1 MATISG
7 HYSNP
12 FDIVYKFTPSTF
24 DDCFAVVVMGSLR
37 GKGVS
42 KSITYMHCNS

>member
-1 MATISG
+1 MAKKSNDW
-7 HYSNP
+7 SNP

-37 GKGVS
+37 
-42 KSITYMHCNS
+42 C